1 MRSFIFYTKHRIS
14 FLSILPL
21 AFFTLF
27 CVAPVFSLPEHPFN
41 LQLSLGTSANLY
53 GDENINSYRTQYFSS
68 DTSRF
73 VLNGEVGT
81 GFFLD
86 EYISLNFGGIV
97 SFDWFKHAFYA
108 DDGSG
113 RVITDS
119 MFPLD
124 YDIFFGVRIFPFL
137 LGFAPITDPTPA
149 PAPPKIIPP
158 TAALPMICPT
168 LYSFSSSS
176 GKRESSSGETGW
188 EAPETRNNERE
199 ELPEEE
205 DESTDKEE
213 GAAEDEGSED
223 IKVGAVKDEG
233 SEEIGRASCRE
244 RV

>member
-137 LGFAPITDPTPA
+137 LGFSFGMDYITGGRTNFLKLSGAKSKENELWSNGFRFIFEYNILNNQIGWSPA
-149 PAPPKIIPP
+149 
-158 TAALPMICPT
+158 
-168 LYSFSSSS
+168 
-176 GKRESSSGETGW
+176 
-188 EAPETRNNERE
+188 
-199 ELPEEE
+199 
-205 DESTDKEE
+205 
-213 GAAEDEGSED
+213 
-223 IKVGAVKDEG
+223 VGAYWQNM
-233 SEEIGRASCRE
+233 SRIGGHDNTFAVYIKASLR
-244 RV
+244 